1 MKQKIIDNWDT
12 IMNLLET
19 NYDMSRV
26 IVDTWIKTLTVYK
39 VEGKTVFMYVQ
50 PSRGKH
56 GVEYIKSKGY
66 DMYLISAIME
76 VLGTTELEI
85 VIDEKEN
92 VGDLNSSQGTMGAGY
107 LDKNYYS
114 RMVQELG
121 LKTEYTFENFVVG
134 DSNKM
139 AYVTCTAV
147 ADLPGQSHLNPLFLY
162 GESGVGKTHLIQSVA
177 HYILQHS
184 PQLKVLYVPAEIFV
198 NDIVTSIAQRTTE
211 TVKEKYRTVDV
222 LIIDDIQEIIGKEA
236 TQTEFFN
243 TFNVLHSAGKQI
255 ILSSDKPPSEMKTLE
270 DRLRS
275 RFEWGVPIDIHEPDY
290 ETRMAILKNKAEK
303 KKLNDIP
310 DDVFV
315 YIAENIVTNVREL
328 ESALNTLYVYRSL
341 DNKEVTLELA
351 QTILRDLMSK
361 DAKQEITPDVIMS
374 VVGEHLGVSVDDIK
388 SKKRT
393 QSIAQARQISMYLC
407 RALTDKGLKDIG
419 EALGGK
425 DHSTVINGI
434 KRVEEKMK
442 VDAEFDA
449 QLDIIKKKIG
459 V

>member
-1 MKQKIIDNWDT
+1 
-12 IMNLLET
+12 
-19 NYDMSRV
+19 
-26 IVDTWIKTLTVYK
+26 
-39 VEGKTVFMYVQ
+39 
-50 PSRGKH
+50 
-56 GVEYIKSKGY
+56 
-66 DMYLISAIME
+66 
-76 VLGTTELEI
+76 
-85 VIDEKEN
+85 
-92 VGDLNSSQGTMGAGY
+92 
-107 LDKNYYS
+107 
-114 RMVQELG
+114 
-121 LKTEYTFENFVVG
+121 
-134 DSNKM
+134 
-139 AYVTCTAV
+139 
-147 ADLPGQSHLNPLFLY
+147 
-162 GESGVGKTHLIQSVA
+162 
-177 HYILQHS
+177 
-184 PQLKVLYVPAEIFV
+184 
-198 NDIVTSIAQRTTE
+198 
-211 TVKEKYRTVDV
+211 
-222 LIIDDIQEIIGKEA
+222 
-236 TQTEFFN
+236 
-243 TFNVLHSAGKQI
+243 
-255 ILSSDKPPSEMKTLE
+255 MKTLE

-303 KKLNDIP
+303 KKLTDIP

-442 VDAEFDA
+442 VDKEFDA

>member
-39 VEGKTVFMYVQ
+39 VEGKTVYMYVQ

-92 VGDLNSSQGTMGAGY
+92 VGDQNSSQGTMGAGY
-107 LDKNYYS
+107 DDGAEVDIN
-114 RMVQELG
+114 G
-121 LKTEYTFENFVVG
+121 NENFVVG

-162 GESGVGKTHLIQSVA
+162 GDSGVGKTHLIQSVA

>member
-12 IMNLLET
+12 IMKLLET

-26 IVDTWIKTLTVYK
+26 IVETWIKTLTVDR
-39 VEGKTVFMYVQ
+39 VEGNTVYMYVQ
-50 PSRGKH
+50 PSRGQH
-56 GVEYIKSKGY
+56 GVDYIKSKGY
-66 DMYLISAIME
+66 DFFLISAIME

-85 VIDEKEN
+85 EISEK
-92 VGDLNSSQGTMGAGY
+92 GSNSNAGAAVQGAF
-107 LDKNYYS
+107 LDTNYYS

-184 PQLKVLYVPAEIFV
+184 PQTKVLYVPAEVFV

-328 ESALNTLYVYRSL
+328 ESALNTLYVYKSL